1 MRTEAARNTR
11 RKLLS
16 EWRRHEV
23 LDAVRR
29 IFARLGYAAVNVEKI
44 AKEAGM
50 AKGTIY
56 LYFKSKEEIIAAV
69 IASDANRMI
78 KDIAD
83 AKTFAERLTVF
94 LNQYLA
100 HLQSNKNLVRIYF
113 PNFQS
118 RGSRQART
126 SKGIDKRFS
135 RAVDIMRQCLE
146 QAIAAGELRVV
157 PVEPAAF
164 TIFAL
169 ARGFAERHL
178 CGWTHLTLEEDIA
191 FTRSLIMNG
200 LRR

>member
-78 KDIAD
+78 KDISD
-83 AKTFAERLTVF
+83 AKTFEERLTVF

-100 HLQSNKNLVRIYF
+100 HLQSNKNLVRIAVRS
-113 PNFQS
+113 S
-118 RGSRQART
+118 RS
-126 SKGIDKRFS
+126 
-135 RAVDIMRQCLE
+135 
-146 QAIAAGELRVV
+146 
-157 PVEPAAF
+157 
-164 TIFAL
+164 
-169 ARGFAERHL
+169 
-178 CGWTHLTLEEDIA
+178 
-191 FTRSLIMNG
+191 
-200 LRR
+200 